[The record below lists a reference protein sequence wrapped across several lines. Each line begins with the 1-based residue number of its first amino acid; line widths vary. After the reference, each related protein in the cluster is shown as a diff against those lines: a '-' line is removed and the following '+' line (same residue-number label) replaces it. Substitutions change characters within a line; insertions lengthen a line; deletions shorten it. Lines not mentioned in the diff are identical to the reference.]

1 MLEAIH
7 LGLVGRSGTLFDG
20 VDATFREGDVWAITG
35 PPSSGKSSLLQVVH
49 GERKP
54 DAGDVMIDGE
64 SLYRG
69 TPGTGPRFRR
79 VSALVHDIF
88 EAGPHTVG
96 DLFRLVALAAGDVPE
111 GERKARE
118 ASLLSMVG
126 LPGYSG
132 FDFRSLSMSERLRA
146 ALAIELFRGPRV
158 LLLDTPVSRIGRE
171 WTEMLCALFRALARE
186 GRIILFAERELPAWF
201 PMKPVGEPV
210 SSGPFKLVQLASG
223 NAGEGGA

>member
-20 VDATFREGDVWAITG
+20 VDATFRDGDVWAITG
-35 PPSSGKSSLLQVVH
+35 PPSSGKSCLLEVVH
-49 GERKP
+49 GERNP

-118 ASLLSMVG
+118 STLLSMVG

-132 FDFRSLSMSERLRA
+132 YAFRSLSMSERLRA

-158 LLLDTPVSRIGRE
+158 LLLDTPVSRIGKE
-171 WTEMLCALFRALARE
+171 WTEMLCSLFRALARE
-186 GRIILFAERELPAWF
+186 GRIILFAERELPAGF
-201 PMKPVGEPV
+201 PMKPLGEAV
-210 SSGPFKLVQLASG
+210 RSGPFKLVQLASG
-223 NAGEGGA
+223 SAGEAGA